1 MFFIFILQVVVA
13 VSDDVSVDY
22 VEMSKLAEDTLM
34 DRARRL
40 MGPDGDEHNAIR
52 YLTTIIGK
60 CSEASD
66 AKSTRLAIE
75 ACSAIGRI
83 LFEKELYAEAFRFM
97 TKGVRM
103 AEDNGVHKFLP
114 ELYKN
119 IGNVYSVYGENDL
132 AVKSYEK
139 SLDEARM
146 LGDSKTELK
155 TLCNLSGICV
165 TIGRVDK
172 ARNYYNQMMRL
183 GKGDPVVEYFGLLAG
198 AMIADACDDLH
209 MTVEGYKKAIKLAE
223 DKELQSKYVAA
234 AYSELAN
241 SFYNVGMT
249 DSARYYYEKNQDFC
263 IKNNLIYEQRAN
275 LKALIELYAKAGLAS
290 KASSIREKYY
300 LLQDSL
306 LAIDKYTRIKDS
318 EIVNEMEKAYAQIST
333 LSQETVR
340 KEAKIRRQRATM
352 LVIAAFLI
360 VFITATIA
368 VYLQK
373 RRIAR
378 ANRHLYRRQM
388 ELIGKERQYEE
399 LLERYSELKQSL
411 PDAVRPD
418 ATVQETALAE
428 TDEEPGRESQPIN
441 IPEYQV
447 EAITESIMRVMTQPE
462 IFCSNN
468 FSLARL
474 AEITGHNT
482 RYLSQVINDSFKK
495 NFRTFVNEYRIN
507 EAAKRLADNERFGML
522 TIKSIGEDI
531 GFKSYSNFIDTF
543 KKITGMAP
551 SEYRRIAIREGGA

>member
-1 MFFIFILQVVVA
+1 M
-13 VSDDVSVDY
+13 
-22 VEMSKLAEDTLM
+22 
-34 DRARRL
+34 
-40 MGPDGDEHNAIR
+40 
-52 YLTTIIGK
+52 
-60 CSEASD
+60 
-66 AKSTRLAIE
+66 
-75 ACSAIGRI
+75 
-83 LFEKELYAEAFRFM
+83 
-97 TKGVRM
+97 
-103 AEDNGVHKFLP
+103 
-114 ELYKN
+114 
-119 IGNVYSVYGENDL
+119 
-132 AVKSYEK
+132 
-139 SLDEARM
+139 
-146 LGDSKTELK
+146 
-155 TLCNLSGICV
+155 
-165 TIGRVDK
+165 
-172 ARNYYNQMMRL
+172 
-183 GKGDPVVEYFGLLAG
+183 
-198 AMIADACDDLH
+198 
-209 MTVEGYKKAIKLAE
+209 
-223 DKELQSKYVAA
+223 
-234 AYSELAN
+234 
-241 SFYNVGMT
+241 
-249 DSARYYYEKNQDFC
+249 
-263 IKNNLIYEQRAN
+263 
-275 LKALIELYAKAGLAS
+275 AS

>member
-1 MFFIFILQVVVA
+1 MA

-22 VEMSKLAEDTLM
+22 IEMSKLAEDTLM
-34 DRARRL
+34 DRARRM
-40 MGPDGDEHNAIR
+40 MGPDGDERNAIR

-103 AEDNGVHKFLP
+103 AEDKGIRKFLP

-139 SLDEARM
+139 SLAEARA

-165 TIGRVDK
+165 SIGRVDK
-172 ARNYYNQMMRL
+172 ARNYYDQMMRL
-183 GKGDPVVEYFGLLAG
+183 GKGDSVVEYFGLLAG
-198 AMIADACDDLH
+198 AMIADARDDLH
-209 MTVEGYKKAIKLAE
+209 MTVEGYKNAVRLAQ
-223 DKELQSKYVAA
+223 DKGLEPKYVAA
-234 AYSELAN
+234 AYSEPAN
-241 SFYNVGMT
+241 SFLNVGMT
-249 DSARYYYEKNQDFC
+249 DSARYYYERNQDFC
-263 IKNNLIYEQRAN
+263 VKNNLIYEQRAN
-275 LKALIELYAKAGLAS
+275 LKALIGLYAKAGLAS
-290 KASSIREKYY
+290 KASAIREKYY

-318 EIVNEMEKAYAQIST
+318 EIVNEMEKAYSQIST

-340 KEAKIRRQRATM
+340 KEAKIRRQRTTM
-352 LVIAAFLI
+352 LVIAAFLL
-360 VFITATIA
+360 VFIAATIV

-373 RRIAR
+373 QRIAR
-378 ANRHLYRRQM
+378 ANRHLYRRQVD
-388 ELIGKERQYEE
+388 LIGKERQYEE
-399 LLERYSELKQSL
+399 LLERYSELKRSL
-411 PDAVRPD
+411 PEATRPD
-418 ATVQETALAE
+418 AAAQETVPDNDNN
-428 TDEEPGRESQPIN
+428 DEDAARESQPIS

-468 FSLARL
+468 FSLARM
-474 AEITGHNT
+474 AEITGHNS
-482 RYLSQVINDSFKK
+482 RYLSQVINDTFKK
-495 NFRTFVNEYRIN
+495 NFRTFVNEYRIS

-522 TIKSIGEDI
+522 TIRSIGEDI

-551 SEYRRIAIREGGA
+551 SEYRKIAITEAGA